1 MIPSLEKSEQFQTE
15 LAKYNETILKI
26 TDQAQKDQLAA
37 LVRGLVLEVR
47 KLDSQH
53 TEIFERKQMPEGISQ
68 SRSKIQEIRIKID
81 QLIKT
86 VRG

>member
-1 MIPSLEKSEQFQTE
+1 MIPNLEKSEQFQSE

-26 TDQAQKDQLAA
+26 TDQNQKDQLAA

-86 VRG
+86 VRD